1 MKVQKPMTNLKALSL
16 MILLIAF
23 VGHSNT
29 QVETKIGM
37 KQQIAKMEELIK
49 QEFQMVKTYP
59 EKPPYYVQEIG

>member
-29 QVETKIGM
+29 QVETK
-37 KQQIAKMEELIK
+37 
-49 QEFQMVKTYP
+49 
-59 EKPPYYVQEIG
+59 

>member
-59 EKPPYYVQEIG
+59 EQPAYYVQEIG

>member
-49 QEFQMVKTYP
+49 QEFQMVKTCLLYTSP
-59 EKPPYYVQEIG
+59 SPRDRG

>member
-49 QEFQMVKTYP
+49 KEFQMVKTYP
-59 EKPPYYVQEIG
+59 EKPAYYVQEIG